1 MRVFSKYSDP
11 IQAAPSSHSIHTTT
25 GWPAGYLAH
34 YINQTCSVMESTYD
48 LSTNDQHNQCVESI
62 LCKLSVKLCSRRF
75 DLFRLAPLLTNSQF
89 LSPDLN
95 LNGTT
100 ICCCSAIASRRVLF
114 ISRPILPEG
123 WIRQMQPSPD
133 LQCTNRHIQLTWL
146 KRAIVFSL
154 EGRSSAWMG
163 CWKRWAL
170 TGGPTRPIREINSA
184 SHAVKAFTFLGLLAS
199 CQPKI

>member
-1 MRVFSKYSDP
+1 MLRSNTRRRVQCRLKVWHAISPEAFRPADTTTMTSTVEMRVFSKYSDP

-123 WIRQMQPSPD
+123 
-133 LQCTNRHIQLTWL
+133 
-146 KRAIVFSL
+146 
-154 EGRSSAWMG
+154 
-163 CWKRWAL
+163 
-170 TGGPTRPIREINSA
+170 
-184 SHAVKAFTFLGLLAS
+184 
-199 CQPKI
+199 